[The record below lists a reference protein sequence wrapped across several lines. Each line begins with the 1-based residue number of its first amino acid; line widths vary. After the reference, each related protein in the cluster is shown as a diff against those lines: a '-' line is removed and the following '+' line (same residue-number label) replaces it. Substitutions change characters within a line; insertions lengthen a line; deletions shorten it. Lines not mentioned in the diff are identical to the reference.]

1 MRVLGSH
8 MEKAY
13 VAPATASKLKRTAL
27 HSNWIA
33 VLAAT
38 LAIAP
43 TCAQGQA
50 PASQSSQLAPAA
62 HEVPAELQRARSLAD
77 TGNATQAET
86 MVRQFLEQQAD
97 SAEAHFLLGYILFR
111 EIQSE
116 ARLDGA
122 SRYSGNASLGEFV
135 DGRARASLAEFSEGA
150 KHAKPSEFDLKIV
163 ASDYILLQDLAD
175 ADKWLTRA
183 VDWEPKDADAWYNL
197 ARTKY
202 TENKFEEAIHA
213 FQQCLQLDPKNVKAE
228 DNLGLSYYGLGRT
241 DDARSAYEVAIQW
254 QSNVSQKDPGP
265 FLDLGTLY
273 LEQGHPKDALPYL
286 LQAIQI
292 EPEEPKG
299 HEKLGKAYSMLDQL
313 PEAQSELEKAVK
325 LAPDTASLHYMLGQ
339 IYRKQGLV
347 DKANI
352 EFKRVAELNGTHSSD
367 QSPALPSPH

>member
-1 MRVLGSH
+1 MG
-8 MEKAY
+8 KAF
-13 VAPATASKLKRTAL
+13 AALATAGKLNRPAL
-27 HSNWIA
+27 HLTWI
-33 VLAAT
+33 VMLTAA

-43 TCAQGQA
+43 MCAQGQA
-50 PASQSSQLAPAA
+50 PASQSSQLAPAT
-62 HEVPAELQRARSLAD
+62 HELPAELQRARSLAD
-77 TGNATQAET
+77 AGNPVQAET
-86 MVRQFLEQQAD
+86 VVRQFLAQQAD
-97 SAEAHFLLGYILFR
+97 SAEGHFLLGYILFR
-111 EIQSE
+111 EIQAE
-116 ARLDGA
+116 ARVDGA
-122 SRYSGNASLGEFV
+122 TRYRGNTSLGEFV
-135 DGRARASLAEFSEGA
+135 NGRARASLAEYTEGA
-150 KHAKPSEFDLKIV
+150 KHARPSEFDLKIV

-197 ARTKY
+197 GRTKY

-228 DNLGLSYYGLGRT
+228 DNLGLSYYGLGRA
-241 DDARSAYEVAIQW
+241 DDARSAYEAAIQW
-254 QSNVSQKDPGP
+254 QSSVPQKDPEP
-265 FLDLGTLY
+265 FLDLGTLC

-292 EPEEPKG
+292 APDEAKG

-313 PEAQSELEKAVK
+313 PEAQSELQKAVT
-325 LAPDTASLHYMLGQ
+325 LAPETASLHYMLGQ

-367 QSPALPSPH
+367 QSPTTPSPQ